1 MARKKRNCKQKNR
14 SYFMRYQPKLRRR
27 QENKTDYSARKKL
40 ILQDKNKY
48 NTPKYRFVVRITN
61 KNVICQIIAAKIVGD
76 EIKCAAYSHE
86 LPRYGLEVGLTNW
99 SSCYSTGLLCARRL
113 LKKLNLENHYKG
125 KDVPNGEY
133 LLNWNDGDEEK
144 PNPFVA
150 YLDVGLRR
158 TTTGAR
164 VYAAMKGAVDG
175 GLYIP
180 HNKNGK
186 QFPGW
191 SKDEIGSKSGAF
203 DASKCRKYIFGG
215 HVADYM
221 RKLQQENSEK
231 FNRHFSFYIYKGL
244 DASKLE
250 TLYKSVHSA
259 IRENPVVL
267 SKEQQIKKNLKYI
280 KRSKKSYAERRDHIL
295 NKILSRKHQLSKIN

>member
-27 QENKTDYSARKKL
+27 REHKTDYFARKKL

-48 NTPKYRFVVRITN
+48 NTPKYRLVVRITN

-86 LPRYGLEVGLTNW
+86 LPGYGLEVGLTNW

-113 LKKLNLENHYKG
+113 LRKLNLESHYKG
-125 KDVPNGEY
+125 KEIPNGEY
-133 LLNWNDGDEEK
+133 FKNWNSGDEEK

-164 VYAAMKGAVDG
+164 VYAVMKGAVDG

-180 HNKNGK
+180 HNENGK

-191 SKDEIGSKSGAF
+191 SRQENSSTF

-215 HVADYM
+215 HVAAYM
-221 RKLQQENSEK
+221 KKLEKEDSEK
-231 FNRHFSFYIYKGL
+231 FKKHFSFYIYKGL
-244 DASKLE
+244 NADMLE

-267 SKEQQIKKNLKYI
+267 SKGQDIKKNSKYV

-295 NKILSRKHQLSKIN
+295 NKIITRKRQLSKIN